1 MNIQILT
8 DIFLIISVIT
18 LFFQSGF
25 LDSLE
30 QGLSKILFNSRLTVT
45 IPKPFSC
52 EFCLTFWIILAYLLF
67 TNLTTQIPF
76 LIILLSS
83 FLAAFLAAPI
93 SSLYSIIFNLI
104 NLILTSLDKLLIKL
118 EKLILKI

>member
-52 EFCLTFWIILAYLLF
+52 EFCLTFWIIMAYL
-67 TNLTTQIPF
+67 LTTQIPF
-76 LIILLSS
+76 MIILLSS

-104 NLILTSLDKLLIKL
+104 NLILTSFDKLLIKL